1 MLADDMACNARNKYP
16 AQVFNNENHRLN
28 LYGDNVEVDY
38 RGYEVTVENFL
49 RLLTGRHE
57 AAVPRSKRLLSDEGS
72 HVLLY
77 MTGHG
82 GDEFLKF
89 QDSEE
94 LQSHDLA
101 DAVKQMKEK
110 RRFKELLIMV
120 DTCQAATLFSQLRSS
135 GVLAIGSSMK
145 GENSYSHHL
154 DSDVGVS
161 VVDRFTYYTL
171 AFFERLNMYDKASL
185 SSLFNSYNPKW
196 LLSTAYY
203 RTDLYQRHL
212 QEVPVT
218 NFFGSVMEMIH
229 TSSAYRMLS
238 SKESKMDNSKMLRD
252 QSGQD
257 SQRILA
263 SSDVQNQFGDSNI
276 TDQQIKCPFTQML
289 ETINAKLEEV
299 KDKDSWVNYGLLL
312 MIPMVGVFSWFSS

>member
-1 MLADDMACNARNKYP
+1 M
-16 AQVFNNENHRLN
+16 
-28 LYGDNVEVDY
+28 
-38 RGYEVTVENFL
+38 
-49 RLLTGRHE
+49 
-57 AAVPRSKRLLSDEGS
+57 
-72 HVLLY
+72 
-77 MTGHG
+77 
-82 GDEFLKF
+82 
-89 QDSEE
+89 
-94 LQSHDLA
+94 
-101 DAVKQMKEK
+101 
-110 RRFKELLIMV
+110 
-120 DTCQAATLFSQLRSS
+120 
-135 GVLAIGSSMK
+135 
-145 GENSYSHHL
+145 
-154 DSDVGVS
+154 
-161 VVDRFTYYTL
+161 
-171 AFFERLNMYDKASL
+171 
-185 SSLFNSYNPKW
+185 
-196 LLSTAYY
+196 
-203 RTDLYQRHL
+203 
-212 QEVPVT
+212 T